1 MFKSISWHEYLLTT
15 GLLAAGYY
23 VVIFSVFYSKEIVL
37 RLKGETVPKIKPLEP
52 VEQERKPGLMGS
64 ISNPARKKIPL
75 KKSVAQS
82 EELTFESDPEEMLLA
97 QREDSPAVELIDC
110 LDDLFTTLLVDKADK
125 AKYIVNIR
133 KLFHRYSEHNKP
145 AIKQDIYGFIQD
157 SRNERDV
164 SFTIEELDTLWL
176 DENEEVIHQSTTK
189 NNHEK

>member
-1 MFKSISWHEYLLTT
+1 MFKSISWQEYLLTT
-15 GLLAAGYY
+15 GLLATGYY
-23 VVIFSVFYSKEIVL
+23 VVIISAFYSKEIFL
-37 RLKGETVPKIKPLEP
+37 RLKGETVSKIKPSGA
-52 VEQERKPGLMGS
+52 VVQEGKHRLMGS

-75 KKSVAQS
+75 KKSVLPP

-97 QREDSPAVELIDC
+97 QREDSLAAELLDC

-133 KLFHRYSEHNKP
+133 KLFQRYSEYNKP
-145 AIKQDIYGFIQD
+145 AVKQDIYGIIQD
-157 SRNERDV
+157 SHNQVDV

-189 NNHEK
+189 NTYEK